1 MSCCDTMQED
11 KNEMSFSML
20 NRWRDSL
27 ALLVQQVEQRCGLL
41 ADQVNAACVVDV
53 VNVVPGDALCPVL
66 LLNGQKKIQ
75 SVIYCAKIHIT
86 SGF

>member
-1 MSCCDTMQED
+1 MQEG
-11 KNEMSFSML
+11 KNEMSCSML

-53 VNVVPGDALCPVL
+53 VDVVPADALCPVL
-66 LLNGQKKIQ
+66 LLHRQKKNTVSPI
-75 SVIYCAKIHIT
+75 SCTKSH
-86 SGF
+86 